1 MKQHII
7 PLLLL
12 SVILVTGCKKE
23 PKPDTP
29 VTPDTTSTPAYLLSE
44 GSWGGNDAGISL
56 VDLNTGSIVLD
67 WFEAANGRG
76 IGDLAQ
82 DLVHYGNR
90 LYATVFTS
98 NTLEVIDPS
107 TGRSIKQID
116 MGNRGPRYIA
126 PKDGKIYVSCYD
138 KTIVRIDTL
147 SLAIEATCPLSGMQ
161 PEQLCVIGNN
171 LYVCNSWQYDANG
184 SSVYDSTISVVNLA
198 SFSETSLISVGR
210 NPGRIKAIDDHRFI
224 VSCTGDY
231 GQHPA
236 QTLIV
241 DINSNTQTPL
251 PVAATNFDLYGN
263 TLYYYRTS
271 YDAQYLPTA
280 SIYKLDLNT
289 LQPEPILQDFWSS
302 LPYAYSINV
311 QPSTGNLFVCNSPYT
326 SNADLYIFSTE
337 GTLLHK
343 VEGGILSSK
352 VVF

>member
-1 MKQHII
+1 M
-7 PLLLL
+7 
-12 SVILVTGCKKE
+12 
-23 PKPDTP
+23 
-29 VTPDTTSTPAYLLSE
+29 
-44 GSWGGNDAGISL
+44 
-56 VDLNTGSIVLD
+56 
-67 WFEAANGRG
+67 
-76 IGDLAQ
+76 
-82 DLVHYGNR
+82 
-90 LYATVFTS
+90 
-98 NTLEVIDPS
+98 
-107 TGRSIKQID
+107 
-116 MGNRGPRYIA
+116 
-126 PKDGKIYVSCYD
+126 
-138 KTIVRIDTL
+138 
-147 SLAIEATCPLSGMQ
+147 
-161 PEQLCVIGNN
+161 
-171 LYVCNSWQYDANG
+171 
-184 SSVYDSTISVVNLA
+184 
-198 SFSETSLISVGR
+198 
-210 NPGRIKAIDDHRFI
+210 
-224 VSCTGDY
+224 
-231 GQHPA
+231 
-236 QTLIV
+236 